1 MSKRISFESL
11 PEIEAKT
18 EIVLAPEFGVDD
30 DGDSW
35 ETLVRGLTIAEYQQ
49 LGKMAFDIS
58 MSSSS
63 DNGQDDGPTRT
74 IQLREDHDEMC
85 VVAGWCTI
93 DDEGKLLFGPTDAVA
108 VARVR
113 TLPKSEYQE
122 LIERIYDKV
131 LELSGI
137 ERQFTRRKSKAET
150 KKTVVETAI
159 DNAEKN

>member
-1 MSKRISFESL
+1 MSKRISFENI

-18 EIVLAPEFGVDD
+18 EIVPAPEFGVDD

-58 MSSSS
+58 MSSSA
-63 DNGQDDGPTRT
+63 NGQEDDPKRT

-93 DDEGKLLFGPTDAVA
+93 DDEGKLLFGPTDAIA

-122 LIERIYDKV
+122 LVERIYDTV

-137 ERQFTRRKSKAET
+137 ERQFTRRKSKTET
-150 KKTVVETAI
+150 KKTITETAI